1 MYAPGWQQGN
11 AQRALLVAASVR
23 GGADGGADGMG
34 RLCGASAV
42 AVRARLARRAR
53 TQLRQA
59 WHSADVRVASSVAE
73 EESQAVVIV
82 APSAEAALAEAAL
95 AEAALAEAALA
106 EAALAEALAEA
117 ALAEA
122 LADGLGCAGMC
133 VRGVEGRGCVSQ
145 TVRWRA

>member
-95 AEAALAEAALA
+95 AEA
-106 EAALAEALAEA
+106 
-117 ALAEA
+117 